1 MRRREFVIT
10 LGSVAATVAWPLA
23 AHTQPAGKVPK
34 VGMLYPGPQ
43 AAAPPRVEA
52 LLKGL
57 RTVGYAAPAQVELV
71 LRVAN
76 GDPARIAPLAAEIIA
91 NNVDVTFAVG
101 PAVVRAFR
109 SATQTVPIV
118 ANDLESDPVD
128 IGIAKSLAHP
138 GGNVT
143 GVFLAFPEFS
153 AKWLELLKQTI
164 PQLSRVAVLWDPT
177 TGSMQKSAIAGAAEE
192 LKVTLEIL
200 EARTPSDFDE
210 AFISASRGGAG
221 AMLMLSSPLVSA
233 NVRKLAELAILH
245 RLPTVTLFPD
255 FARAGGLM
263 AYGPNLLGAIQQAG
277 GMVGKVLQGIS
288 PADLPIE
295 RPSQFQLVINLKTAK
310 ALGLDVPPT
319 VLARAD
325 ELIE

>member
-10 LGSVAATVAWPLA
+10 LGSVAATGAWPLA

-57 RTVGYAAPAQVELV
+57 RAVGYAAPAQVELV

-325 ELIE
+325 EVIE

>member
-57 RTVGYAAPAQVELV
+57 RAVGYAAPAQVELV

-325 ELIE
+325 EVIE

>member
-1 MRRREFVIT
+1 
-10 LGSVAATVAWPLA
+10 
-23 AHTQPAGKVPK
+23 
-34 VGMLYPGPQ
+34 MLYPGPQ
-43 AAAPPRVEA
+43 TGAPPRVEA
-52 LLKGL
+52 VLNGL
-57 RTVGYAAPAQVELV
+57 RSAGYGAPAQVELV

-91 NNVDVTFAVG
+91 SDVDVTFAIG

-118 ANDLESDPVD
+118 AIDLESDPVD
-128 IGIAKSLAHP
+128 SGIAKSLAHP

-164 PQLSRVAVLWDPT
+164 PQLSRVAVLWDPN
-177 TGSMQKSAIAGAAEE
+177 TGSMQKNAIAGAAEA
-192 LKVTLEIL
+192 LKVTLEIV
-200 EARTPSDFDE
+200 EVRTPSDFDE
-210 AFISASRGGAG
+210 AFISASRDGAG
-221 AMLMLSSPLVSA
+221 ALLMLSSPLISA
-233 NVRKLAELAILH
+233 NVQKLAELAILH
-245 RLPTVTLFPD
+245 KLPTITLFPD

-277 GMVGKVLQGIS
+277 GMIGKVLQGTS

-295 RPSQFQLVINLKTAK
+295 RPTKFELVINLKTAK

>member
-1 MRRREFVIT
+1 LR
-10 LGSVAATVAWPLA
+10 S
-23 AHTQPAGKVPK
+23 AGF
-34 VGMLYPGPQ
+34 
-43 AAAPPRVEA
+43 
-52 LLKGL
+52 
-57 RTVGYAAPAQVELV
+57 AAPAQVELI

-91 NNVDVTFAVG
+91 FNVDVAFAVG

-109 SATQTVPIV
+109 SATHTVPIV

-128 IGIAKSLAHP
+128 IGIATSLAHP

-164 PQLSRVAVLWDPT
+164 PNLSRVAVLWDPA
-177 TGSMQKSAIAGAAEE
+177 TGAMQKSAIAGAAEA
-192 LKVTLEIL
+192 LKVTLEIV
-200 EARTPSDFDE
+200 EVRTPSDFDE
-210 AFISASRGGAG
+210 ALNTASRGGAG
-221 AMLMLSSPLVSA
+221 ALLMLSSPLVSA
-233 NVRKLAELAILH
+233 NLQRLAELAILH
-245 RLPTVTLFPD
+245 HLPTVTLFPD

-277 GMVGKVLQGIS
+277 GMIGKVLHGTN

-295 RPSQFQLVINLKTAK
+295 RPTKFRLVINLKTAQ
-310 ALGLDVPPT
+310 ALGLEVPPT

-325 ELIE
+325 EVIE

>member
-325 ELIE
+325 EVIE